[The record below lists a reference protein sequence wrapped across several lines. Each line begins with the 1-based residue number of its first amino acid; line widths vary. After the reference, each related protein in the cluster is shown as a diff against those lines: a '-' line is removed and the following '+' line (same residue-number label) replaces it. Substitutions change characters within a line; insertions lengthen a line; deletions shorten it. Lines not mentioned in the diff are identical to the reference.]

1 MVSLQTVSPEETLA
15 LGELIGAH
23 LGAGDVLVLDGELG
37 LGKTCLAKGIAH
49 GVGGHDPASVTSPAF
64 SLVDEHRSGGDAP
77 TLYHMD
83 FYRLEELGP
92 TDEQMLGEYLRDEQ
106 AISVIEWGARF
117 VDRFVPAHLQIR
129 LEPGDAASPD
139 ARRITVAVHG
149 DDDRYAALI
158 AALES
163 RAHAAA

>member
-1 MVSLQTVSPEETLA
+1 MVSLQTASPDETLA

-23 LGAGDVLVLDGELG
+23 LGPGDVVVLDGELG

-64 SLVDEHRSGGDAP
+64 TIVNEHAAAGAP

-83 FYRLEELGP
+83 FYRLDELAP

-106 AISVIEWGARF
+106 AVSVIEWGARF
-117 VDRFVPAHLQIR
+117 ADRLAPDHLGIHVDHD
-129 LEPGDAASPD
+129 DAAAVD
-139 ARRITVAVHG
+139 ARRITVEPRG
-149 DDDRYAALI
+149 DADRFAPLI
-158 AALES
+158 AALEA
-163 RAHAAA
+163 RAHACA